1 MGVIY
6 LITCKKC
13 ANIYVGNTITSFR
26 KRFNNHKSS
35 LNRFGNGVRGIAG
48 EYLYAHFFESGHNGL
63 EDVRVPTTREGL
75 WAYKLDSFIPRGLN
89 ITKRF
94 FVQ

>member
-1 MGVIY
+1 MGS
-6 LITCKKC
+6 
-13 ANIYVGNTITSFR
+13 TITSFR

-63 EDVRVPTTREGL
+63 EDVRVKIIDKTNVNDPTREGL

>member
-13 ANIYVGNTITSFR
+13 ANIYVENTITSFR

-35 LNRFGNGVRGIAG
+35 LNRFGKGVRGIAD
-48 EYLYAHFFESGHNGL
+48 EHLCSHFFESGHNGL
-63 EDVRVPTTREGL
+63 EDVRVKIIQLSNNKAGFL
-75 WAYKLDSFIPRGLN
+75 G
-89 ITKRF
+89 
-94 FVQ
+94 V